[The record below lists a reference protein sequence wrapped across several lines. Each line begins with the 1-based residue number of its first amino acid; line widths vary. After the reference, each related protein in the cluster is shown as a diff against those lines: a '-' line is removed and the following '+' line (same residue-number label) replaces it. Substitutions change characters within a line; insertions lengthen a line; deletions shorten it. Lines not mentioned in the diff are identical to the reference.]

1 MNTRLS
7 SVELRALDLAD
18 SEVARLYLE
27 CLDAEKRLRG
37 SRKMAAAAVFE
48 LREKH
53 LNELWKRLGEVDAQ
67 LCTELQN
74 GVRDWHELA
83 VRLRGGE

>member
-7 SVELRALDLAD
+7 SVELRPMDLAD

-37 SRKMAAAAVFE
+37 SRKMAAARSE
-48 LREKH
+48 EH
-53 LNELWKRLGEVDAQ
+53 
-67 LCTELQN
+67 TSELQSPC
-74 GVRDWHELA
+74 
-83 VRLRGGE
+83 

>member
-7 SVELRALDLAD
+7 SVELRPLDLAD
-18 SEVARLYLE
+18 PEVARLYLE

-37 SRKMAAAAVFE
+37 SRKMAAAAVFQ
-48 LREKH
+48 LREQH
-53 LNELWKRLGEVDAQ
+53 LNELWKRLSEVDEQ
-67 LCTELQN
+67 LCSELQE